1 MNKRR
6 LTFKRVFDAHTYH
19 YSEPKI
25 TACFDSYGDG
35 ETNQFIIEEGND
47 VLYEN
52 GKYLAVKKNRHH
64 YLVGEIVNRLY
75 EYEQLGYSPEEL
87 KEIIDDHKKLNERLN
102 SLYGA
107 SAFDGNVEFLY
118 PRLFVA
124 RGNGKSLM
132 ETEHVLKNFYGAK
145 IATLG
150 EIDKNKTNVQYVD
163 YCKADVEN
171 TMAAYGRIHRM
182 SGPYPCGWN
191 IPEIDNVIFNDPA
204 TIIFWKDGTKTVVK
218 ADKEDFDPEK
228 GLAMAISKKALGNKG
243 NYFDIFKKWTKNYK
257 PGTRRLTAVAGKSA
271 LEGFAEGMGHA
282 AEAARKLAMET
293 RDDAVEGNLF
303 LASDELRGVLN
314 RKRATKNDMVKSIR
328 YALERLDHAR
338 LYFIKKKEN

>member
-6 LTFKRVFDAHTYH
+6 LTFKRVFDAHTYR
-19 YSEPKI
+19 YSEPTI
-25 TACFDSYGDG
+25 TARFDSFGEG
-35 ETNQFIIEEGND
+35 ETNQIIVETEET
-47 VLYEN
+47 LYEDMN
-52 GKYLAVKKNRHH
+52 ARRFVRNKENHF
-64 YLVGEIVNRLY
+64 LVGEVVNRLY

-87 KEIIDDHKKLNERLN
+87 KEIIDDRKKLKERLN
-102 SLYGA
+102 SLYGTA
-107 SAFDGNVEFLY
+107 TFSKPFAETRSDAWVNTGVNIAEVMEKLK
-118 PRLFVA
+118 
-124 RGNGKSLM
+124 KSC
-132 ETEHVLKNFYGAK
+132 AK
-145 IATLG
+145 
-150 EIDKNKTNVQYVD
+150 
-163 YCKADVEN
+163 DVEN
-171 TMAAYGRIHRM
+171 TQAMYGRIYLM
-182 SGPYPCGWN
+182 SGPYPWGWN

-218 ADKEDFDPEK
+218 AEGEDFDPEK

-271 LEGFAEGMGHA
+271 FEGFADGMRQA

-338 LYFIKKKEN
+338 LHFIKKKEN

>member
-19 YSEPKI
+19 YSEPTI
-25 TACFDSYGDG
+25 TARFDSFGEG
-35 ETNQFIIEEGND
+35 ETNQIIVETEQT
-47 VLYEN
+47 LYEDMN
-52 GKYLAVKKNRHH
+52 ARCFVRNNEKHF
-64 YLVGEIVNRLY
+64 LVGEVVNRLY

-87 KEIIDDHKKLNERLN
+87 KEIIDDRKKLKERLN
-102 SLYGA
+102 SLYGTA
-107 SAFDGNVEFLY
+107 TFSKPFA
-118 PRLFVA
+118 
-124 RGNGKSLM
+124 
-132 ETEHVLKNFYGAK
+132 ETRSDA
-145 IATLG
+145 
-150 EIDKNKTNVQYVD
+150 
-163 YCKADVEN
+163 ADIEN
-171 TMAAYGRIHRM
+171 TQAMYGRIHRM
-182 SGPYPCGWN
+182 SGPYPWGWN

-204 TIIFWKDGTKTVVK
+204 TIIFWKDGTKTIVK
-218 ADKEDFDPEK
+218 AEGEDFDPEK

-271 LEGFAEGMGHA
+271 FEGFADGMRQA
-282 AEAARKLAMET
+282 AEAARKLAKET

>member
-19 YSEPKI
+19 YSEPTI
-25 TACFDSYGDG
+25 TARFDSFGEG
-35 ETNQFIIEEGND
+35 ETNQIIVETEQT
-47 VLYEN
+47 LYEDMN
-52 GKYLAVKKNRHH
+52 ARRFVRNNEKHF
-64 YLVGEIVNRLY
+64 LVGEVVNRLY

-87 KEIIDDHKKLNERLN
+87 KEIIKERKELKERLN
-102 SLYGA
+102 SIFGA
-107 SAFDGNVEFLY
+107 GVFDTDSVKTRPYFYVG
-118 PRLFVA
+118 RC
-124 RGNGKSLM
+124 NGKTLTQAKAIY
-132 ETEHVLKNFYGAK
+132 EYLKNDLEFTKALVNSNSTYDMDSASG
-145 IATLG
+145 
-150 EIDKNKTNVQYVD
+150 VD
-163 YCKADVEN
+163 N
-171 TMAAYGRIHRM
+171 YGRIHRM
-182 SGPYPCGWN
+182 SGPYPWGWN

-204 TIIFWKDGTKTVVK
+204 TIIFWKDGTKTIVK
-218 ADKEDFDPEK
+218 AEGEDFDPEK

-271 LEGFAEGMGHA
+271 FEGFAEGMRHA

-303 LASDELRGVLN
+303 LASDELRSVLN

-338 LYFIKKKEN
+338 LHFIKKKEN